1 MGVASPTALN
11 ARIDVG
17 IGYTGHMYR
26 PCSSHLLGAVFALA
40 TATPAGAQ
48 VPASPIAIKAVAE
61 VEVRT
66 FAQGHETSTLVPA
79 DRVSPGD
86 RLFYTLEVRNTDAA
100 PVAAPTVTYPIPEH
114 TEYVADSAIGP
125 GAEVSFSVD
134 EGRRFDSPEKL
145 KVRTP
150 EGSLRPAVAADY
162 THIRWQLKKTLNGH
176 AVAFVR
182 FRALVKH

>member
-1 MGVASPTALN
+1 MGVASPTALS

-26 PCSSHLLGAVFALA
+26 PCSSHLSGAIFALA
-40 TATPAGAQ
+40 AAALAGAQ
-48 VPASPIAIKAVAE
+48 VPANPIAIKAVAE

-66 FAQGHETSTLVPA
+66 LEQGRETSKLVPA
-79 DRVSPGD
+79 DQVSPGD
-86 RLFYTLEVRNTDAA
+86 RLFYTLEVRNTEAA
-100 PVAAPTVTYPIPEH
+100 LVAAPTVTSPIPEH
-114 TEYVADSAIGP
+114 MEYVADSAVGP

-134 EGRRFDSPEKL
+134 GGRSFDVPEKL

-162 THIRWQLKKTLNGH
+162 THIRWQLKKTLKGN

>member
-17 IGYTGHMYR
+17 IGYTGVMYR
-26 PCSSHLLGAVFALA
+26 PYSSRSLGAVFALA
-40 TATPAGAQ
+40 AAALTAAEVLAHPVT
-48 VPASPIAIKAVAE
+48 IRAVAE

-66 FAQGHETSTLVPA
+66 LEQGHETSKLVPA
-79 DRVSPGD
+79 DQVVPGD

-100 PVAAPTVTYPIPEH
+100 SIAAPTVIYAIPEH
-114 TEYVADSAIGP
+114 MEYVADSAVGP

-134 EGRRFDSPEKL
+134 AGRSFDSPEKL

-162 THIRWQLKKTLNGH
+162 THIRWQLKKTLKGH